1 MLKITDQ
8 SRILIGTDPV
18 DFRKGLDGFVALCAQ
33 QSKTSPRDGT
43 LFVFRNRA
51 KTMVRA
57 LVYDGNGYWLATKR
71 LSSGRFA
78 HWPCSREP
86 LCLGSARQI
95 LELLKT
101 LPSDSCKPMKPLSNE
116 TDNQTHLSH
125 AASYW

>member
-8 SRILIGTDPV
+8 SKILIGTDPV
-18 DFRKGLDGFVALCAQ
+18 DFRKGLDGFVALCAK
-33 QSKTSPRDGT
+33 QSKSSPRNGT

-51 KTMVRA
+51 RTMVRV

-78 HWPCSREP
+78 HWPCSREA

-95 LELLKT
+95 LELLKSV
-101 LPSDSCKPMKPLSNE
+101 PSPSCKAVKPSPNE
-116 TDNQTHLSH
+116 IDN
-125 AASYW
+125 